1 MINNIK
7 IVHLKPS
14 AQNLEMWMAYHTDS
28 NEAIGHIFMVI
39 EKDQKIK
46 FLDAWVDSTWRRKGL
61 YRMLWE
67 TRWTYVEQ
75 NYIGWTIYAWCKDTS
90 LTLLLEKGFTPG
102 ETVTYVE
109 KKIQ

>member
-7 IVHLKPS
+7 IVHLKPN

-46 FLDAWVDSTWRRKGL
+46 FLDAWVDSNWRRKGL

-90 LTLLLEKGFTPG
+90 LPLLLEKGFTPG